1 MCPAF
6 LRRRTASAR
15 RLARCMEGV
24 IQQYRV
30 LERPMKRLE
39 IFVESIIL
47 ASRWLLVVFYIG
59 LGLAL
64 ALYAVAFGAKVWDF
78 ASHMMGMDETETI
91 LKILGLIDAALIAS
105 LVVMVIISGYENFV
119 SRFDNEDD
127 VHWLGQIDA
136 GSLKIKVAS
145 TIVAISSI
153 HLLQI
158 FLNVPQYT
166 NEQIMWYTILHITF
180 IVSALFLAVIDRI
193 SKKPATGKAPDL

>member
-1 MCPAF
+1 
-6 LRRRTASAR
+6 
-15 RLARCMEGV
+15 
-24 IQQYRV
+24 
-30 LERPMKRLE
+30 MKQLE
-39 IFVESIIL
+39 IFVEKVIL

-64 ALYAVAFGAKVWDF
+64 ALYAVSFGFKLWDF
-78 ASHMMGMDETETI
+78 ASHLMGMDETQTI
-91 LKILGLIDAALIAS
+91 LKILALIDAALIAS

-119 SRFDNEDD
+119 SRFDHDDD

-158 FLNVPQYT
+158 FLNVPQYPDT
-166 NEQIMWYTILHITF
+166 QIMWYTILHVTF
-180 IVSALFLAVIDRI
+180 IASALFLALIDKI
-193 SKKPATGKAPDL
+193 SKKPGKEKSLDL

>member
-1 MCPAF
+1 
-6 LRRRTASAR
+6 
-15 RLARCMEGV
+15 
-24 IQQYRV
+24 
-30 LERPMKRLE
+30 MKNLE
-39 IFVESIIL
+39 ILVERVIL

-59 LGLAL
+59 LGIAL
-64 ALYAVAFGAKVWDF
+64 LLYAVTFGIKLWDF
-78 ASHMMGMDETETI
+78 GSHLFDLDETETI

-119 SRFDNEDD
+119 SRFDNEGD

-158 FLNVPQYT
+158 FLNVPRYT
-166 NEQIMWYTILHITF
+166 NEQILWYTVLHVTF
-180 IVSALFLAVIDRI
+180 IISALFLAVIDKI
-193 SKKPATGKAPDL
+193 SKKPQKNDAPDL

>member
-1 MCPAF
+1 L
-6 LRRRTASAR
+6 LRAALPDVQKLLS
-15 RLARCMEGV
+15 
-24 IQQYRV
+24 QQHRK

-47 ASRWLLVVFYIG
+47 ASRWLLVAFYIG
-59 LGLAL
+59 LGVAL
-64 ALYAVAFGAKVWDF
+64 ALYAVTFGIKLWDF
-78 ASHMMGMDETETI
+78 GSHLMDLGETETI

-166 NEQIMWYTILHITF
+166 DNQVMWYTLLHLTF
-180 IVSALFLAVIDRI
+180 IVSALFLALIDRI
-193 SKKPATGKAPDL
+193 SKKPAKGKGPEL

>member
-1 MCPAF
+1 
-6 LRRRTASAR
+6 
-15 RLARCMEGV
+15 
-24 IQQYRV
+24 
-30 LERPMKRLE
+30 MKRLE
-39 IFVESIIL
+39 IFVESVIL

-64 ALYAVAFGAKVWDF
+64 ALYALSFGFKLWDF
-78 ASHMMGMDETETI
+78 ASHLIGMDETETI

-119 SRFDNEDD
+119 SRFDNDDD

-158 FLNVPQYT
+158 FLNVPKYT
-166 NEQIMWYTILHITF
+166 DQQIMWYTILHVTF
-180 IVSALFLAVIDRI
+180 IASALFLALIDKI
-193 SKKPATGKAPDL
+193 SKKPGKDTAPDL

>member
-1 MCPAF
+1 
-6 LRRRTASAR
+6 
-15 RLARCMEGV
+15 
-24 IQQYRV
+24 
-30 LERPMKRLE
+30 MKRLE
-39 IFVESIIL
+39 VFVESIIL
-47 ASRWLLVVFYIG
+47 ASRWLLVAFYIG
-59 LGLAL
+59 LGVAL
-64 ALYAVAFGAKVWDF
+64 ALYAVTFVFKIWDF
-78 ASHMMGMDETETI
+78 ASHMIGMDETETI

-166 NEQIMWYTILHITF
+166 DNQIMWYTLLHLTF
-180 IVSALFLAVIDRI
+180 IVSALFLALIDRI
-193 SKKPATGKAPDL
+193 SKKSGKAKEVDL

>member
-1 MCPAF
+1 
-6 LRRRTASAR
+6 
-15 RLARCMEGV
+15 
-24 IQQYRV
+24 
-30 LERPMKRLE
+30 MKQLE
-39 IFVESIIL
+39 IFVEKVIL

-64 ALYAVAFGAKVWDF
+64 AIYAVSFAGKLWEF
-78 ASHMMGMDETETI
+78 ASHVFEMDDTETI
-91 LKILGLIDAALIAS
+91 LKVLGLIDAALIAS

-158 FLNVPQYT
+158 FLNVPKYT
-166 NEQIMWYTILHITF
+166 DTQIMWFTIIHLAF
-180 IVSALFLAVIDRI
+180 VVSALFLALIDRI
-193 SKKPATGKAPDL
+193 SKKPGKDKEPDL